1 MKDYSS
7 RELILKVFSGER
19 TDRVANFDLL
29 RNRKAVEFFSGERLT
44 ENEQDDL
51 RIVTS
56 ACQKVLDMTRTIRIP
71 LSTPIKK
78 EENGFVRLYQD
89 WTSWI
94 VDRPFEDYSSF
105 REWVKLD
112 VERLECWK
120 PTEEYLESLRK
131 DFERKQELLGD
142 TVLMWNGGE
151 GWFCEPYNEA
161 GIENF
166 SYLWYD
172 DHSLFSD
179 WIDLR
184 FYQKRTIVELLADEQ
199 KFPIAFIGEDIAH
212 KTGTI
217 FSPAMLEDEFFP
229 RLKVMVDLFHEKGIK
244 IVFHSDGNLMQV
256 LDQIIATE
264 VDGLHPIEPTAEMS
278 LAHVRELCPDRV
290 VLIGNLDCSQLL
302 PFGSKKEIE
311 EEVKKIMDLAK
322 STGNIIFSSSSELHD
337 EIPLENIVWMF
348 ECFEKYRRY

>member
-7 RELILKVFSGER
+7 RELILKVFSGEK
-19 TDRVANFDLL
+19 TDRIANFDLL

-44 ENEQDDL
+44 GNEQEDL
-51 RIVTS
+51 KIVTS
-56 ACQKVLDMTRTIRIP
+56 ACQKVLDMTRTIRVP

-78 EENGFVRLYQD
+78 EENGFVKLYQD
-89 WTSWI
+89 WTNWI
-94 VDRPFEDYSSF
+94 VDRPFDDYSSF

-112 VERLECWK
+112 VERLKYWE
-120 PTEEYLESLRK
+120 PTEEYLENLRR
-131 DFERKQELLGD
+131 DFEQKQQLLGD
-142 TVLMWNGGE
+142 TVLMWHAGE
-151 GWFCEPYNEA
+151 GWFYEPYNEA

-179 WIDLR
+179 WLDLR
-184 FYQKRTIVELLADEQ
+184 FYQKRTTVERLADGQ

-217 FSPAMLEDEFFP
+217 FSPAMLEGEFFP
-229 RLKVMVDLFHEKGIK
+229 RLKVLVDLFHKKEMKV
-244 IVFHSDGNLMQV
+244 VFHSDGNLMQV
-256 LDQIIATE
+256 LDQIVATG
-264 VDGLHPIEPTAEMS
+264 VDGLHPIEPMAGMK
-278 LAHVRELCPDRV
+278 LAQVRELCPSWM

-302 PFGSKKEIE
+302 PFGSKNEIE
-311 EEVKKIMDLAK
+311 EEVKKVMDLAK
-322 STGNIIFSSSSELHD
+322 STENIIFSSSSELHD
-337 EIPLENIVWMF
+337 EIPLENIIWMF